1 MDEMWNRSLE
11 SLDRESIGKIQLER
25 LRLTVRRSYERV
37 PFYRSALKG
46 RGLSPD
52 DIRSIDDLRRLP
64 MVSKDDLR
72 ESYPFGL
79 LAVPREECVRV
90 HASSGTTG
98 KPTLVLYTREDL
110 QNWTEIMCRCLFMS
124 GLRRGDVFQV
134 TPGYGLFTGGLGFH
148 YGGEAIG
155 ATVIPTGTGN
165 TERQI
170 NLMRDLGTT
179 MIAGI
184 ASYALHIAEV
194 ASEMGIDVK
203 RDLQV
208 RKGIFG
214 AEAWSDSLMRKISD
228 VWGMDCHDIYG
239 MSEMYGPGVGCS
251 CSCGGGLHI
260 WEDHFIVEI
269 VDPSTGE
276 PVGPEEEGEVVLTS
290 LTKTAMPILR
300 FRTRD
305 VSKILDA
312 GKCDCGRTHLRIAR
326 VKGRCDDAFSING
339 VKVFPGQVEYVLM
352 KYPEVG
358 MNYQLVIEKAGVL
371 DQLTVLVEAG
381 GNGMGI
387 NSSQSLERAL
397 FRELRSVLGFQPRV
411 RVLPPMSIERSEG
424 KAKRVLDL
432 RKK

>member
-1 MDEMWNRSLE
+1 MDEMWNRRLE
-11 SLDRESIGKIQLER
+11 SLDRESIKKIQLER
-25 LRLTVRRSYERV
+25 LKLTVRRLYENV
-37 PFYRSALKG
+37 PFYRSAFKS
-46 RGLSPD
+46 RGVCPD
-52 DIRSIDDLRRLP
+52 DIRSLDDLKRLP
-64 MVSKDDLR
+64 MVSKHDLR
-72 ESYPFGL
+72 ENYPFGL

-110 QNWTEIMCRCLFMS
+110 QNWTEIMCRCLYMS

-155 ATVIPTGTGN
+155 ATVVPTGTGN

-194 ASEMGIDVK
+194 ASEMGVDVK
-203 RDLQV
+203 KDLQV

-214 AEAWSDSLMRKISD
+214 AEAWSDSMMKKISD
-228 VWGMDCHDIYG
+228 VWDMDCHDIYG
-239 MSEMYGPGVGCS
+239 MSEMYGPGVGCN
-251 CSCGGGLHI
+251 CSHGEGLHI

-269 VDPSTGE
+269 IDPSTGE
-276 PVGPEEEGEVVLTS
+276 PLGPEEEGEVVLTS
-290 LTKTAMPILR
+290 LTKTAMPMLR

-305 VSKILDA
+305 MSKLLDTN
-312 GKCDCGRTHLRIAR
+312 GCECGRTHQRIAR
-326 VKGRCDDAFSING
+326 IKGRCDDAFSING

-358 MNYQLVIEKAGVL
+358 MNYQLVIEKEGAL
-371 DQLTVLVEAG
+371 DQLTVLVEA
-381 GNGMGI
+381 NCK
-387 NSSQSLERAL
+387 SQQDDSAKSLEKVL
-397 FRELRSVLGFQPRV
+397 FRDLRTILGFQPTV
-411 RVLPPMSIERSEG
+411 RVLPPMSIERRDG
-424 KAKRVLDL
+424 KARRVLDL
-432 RKK
+432 RMK

>member
-37 PFYRSALKG
+37 PFYHSALKG

-110 QNWTEIMCRCLFMS
+110 QNWTEIICRCLFMS

-228 VWGMDCHDIYG
+228 IWGMDCHDIYG

-251 CSCGGGLHI
+251 CSFGGGLHI

-290 LTKTAMPILR
+290 LTKTAMPMLR

>member
-11 SLDRESIGKIQLER
+11 SLDRDSIRRIQLER
-25 LRLTVRRSYERV
+25 LRITVKRSYEKI
-37 PFYRSALKG
+37 PFYRSALRG
-46 RGLSPD
+46 RGLSPE
-52 DIRSIDDLRRLP
+52 DINSLDDLRKLP
-64 MVSKDDLR
+64 MISKDDLR
-72 ESYPFGL
+72 SGYPFGL

-98 KPTLVLYTREDL
+98 KPSLVLYTREDI
-110 QNWTEIMCRCLFMS
+110 QNWTELMCRCLFMS

-170 NLMRDLGTT
+170 SLMRDLGTT

-184 ASYALHIAEV
+184 ASYALHMAEV
-194 ASEMGIDVK
+194 ASEMGVDVK
-203 RDLQV
+203 RDLSV

-214 AEAWSDSLMRKISD
+214 AEAWSDTMMKKISE
-228 VWGMDCHDIYG
+228 VWDMDCHDIYG

-251 CSCGGGLHI
+251 CSHGSGLHV
-260 WEDHFIVEI
+260 WEDHFIVEV

-290 LTKTAMPILR
+290 LTKTAMPMIR

-312 GKCDCGRTHLRIAR
+312 KECDCGRTHLRLAR
-326 VKGRCDDAFSING
+326 VKGRCDDAFSVNG

-352 KYPEVG
+352 KYPDVG
-358 MNYQLVIEKAGVL
+358 MNYQLVVEKVGVL
-371 DQLTVLVEAG
+371 DQLTVLVERG
-381 GNGMGI
+381 SDCGVV
-387 NSSQSLERAL
+387 SSSGSLEQILLRD
-397 FRELRSVLGFQPRV
+397 LRSVLGFQPRV
-411 RVLPPMSIERSEG
+411 KVLPPMSIERGEG

>member
-11 SLDRESIGKIQLER
+11 SLDRDSIRKIQLER
-25 LRLTVRRSYERV
+25 LKLTVTRLYQNV
-37 PFYRSALKG
+37 PFYRSALKS
-46 RGLSPD
+46 RGIGPE
-52 DIRSIDDLRRLP
+52 DIRSLDDLRKLP
-64 MVSKDDLR
+64 IVSKYDLR
-72 ESYPFGL
+72 ENYPFGL

-98 KPTLVLYTREDL
+98 KPTLVLYNREDL

-155 ATVIPTGTGN
+155 ATVVPTGTGN

-214 AEAWSDSLMRKISD
+214 AEAWSDSMMKKISD

-239 MSEMYGPGVGCS
+239 MSEMYGPGVGCN
-251 CSCGGGLHI
+251 CSYGEGLHI

-269 VDPSTGE
+269 IDPSTGE
-276 PVGPEEEGEVVLTS
+276 ALGPEEEGEVVLTS
-290 LTKTAMPILR
+290 LTKAAMPMLR

-305 VSKILDA
+305 ISKLLDTN
-312 GKCDCGRTHLRIAR
+312 GCDCGRTHQRIAR
-326 VKGRCDDAFSING
+326 IKGRCDDAFSING

-371 DQLTVLVEAG
+371 DQLTVLVETNCKSPQDA
-381 GNGMGI
+381 
-387 NSSQSLERAL
+387 SAKSLERSL
-397 FRELRSVLGFQPRV
+397 FKDLRTILGFQPVV
-411 RVLPPMSIERSEG
+411 RVLPPMSIERRDG
-424 KAKRVLDL
+424 KARRVLDL
-432 RKK
+432 RVN

>member
-1 MDEMWNRSLE
+1 MDEMWNKGSE
-11 SLDRESIGKIQLER
+11 TLDRESIKRIQLRR
-25 LRLTVRRSYERV
+25 LRLAVRRSYESV

-46 RGLSPD
+46 RGLHPE
-52 DIRSIDDLRRLP
+52 DIMSLDDLKRLP
-64 MVSKDDLR
+64 MVSKIDLR
-72 ESYPFGL
+72 ENYPFGL
-79 LAVPREECVRV
+79 LAVPREACVRV

-98 KPTLVLYTREDL
+98 KPTLVMYTREDIR
-110 QNWTEIMCRCLFMS
+110 NWTELMCRCLFMS
-124 GLRRGDVFQV
+124 GLRRGDIFQV

-148 YGGEAIG
+148 YGGEALG

-165 TERQI
+165 TERQV

-203 RDLQV
+203 KDLQV

-214 AEAWSDSLMRKISD
+214 AEAWSDSIMRKISD
-228 VWGMDCHDIYG
+228 IWDMDCHDIYG

-251 CSCGGGLHI
+251 CSYGEGLHI

-290 LTKTAMPILR
+290 LTKTAMPMLR

-312 GKCDCGRTHLRIAR
+312 GRCDCGRTHLRIAR

-339 VKVFPGQVEYVLM
+339 VKVFPGQVEHVLM

-358 MNYQLVIEKAGVL
+358 MNYQLVIEKVGAL

-381 GNGMGI
+381 VALAE
-387 NSSQSLERAL
+387 SHPSLESAL
-397 FRELRSVLGFQPRV
+397 FRELRTVLGFQPRV